1 MPNPSKCRVSRL
13 ETISSIEQ
21 DGKME
26 LRSSATSSLELV
38 FIQLVCVDV
47 SENHSVLQH
56 GAVDQ

>member
-1 MPNPSKCRVSRL
+1 
-13 ETISSIEQ
+13 
-21 DGKME
+21 ME

-47 SENHSVLQH
+47 PENHSVLQH